1 MVGVLSITD
10 AVPAERSVRRRT
22 VSDLPALEG
31 DAPPAREG
39 LRRRASDADNVE
51 GFDRTIRENDEM
63 DVDDR
68 NLSDRRRHRMSRE
81 AATRRLAAAAAVRSR
96 AATDGAEPDPAATPT
111 TPAAD
116 DDANSIFDDRAEDY
130 E

>member
-1 MVGVLSITD
+1 M
-10 AVPAERSVRRRT
+10 RRRT
-22 VSDLPALEG
+22 ASDLPALEC

-51 GFDRTIRENDEM
+51 GFDRIIRENDEK

-68 NLSDRRRHRMSRE
+68 DLSDRRRHRMSRE
-81 AATRRLAAAAAVRSR
+81 AAVRRLAANAAVRAR
-96 AATDGAEPDPAATPT
+96 AATDGEPDPAVTPT
-111 TPAAD
+111 SPAAYD
-116 DDANSIFDDRAEDY
+116 DDANSIVEDRAEDY